1 MFDDRILIESDGR
14 VVGVA
19 VRVHGGFMFFSSD
32 PDLKE
37 LEAKIFPRAKSIGRR
52 VAELEQAR
60 KGANDQS
67 PERASNVVSFRL
79 ARCEHR
85 NIDDPPPPTAA

>member
-1 MFDDRILIESDGR
+1 MFNDRFLIETDGR

-19 VRVHGGFMFFSSD
+19 VRVRGGFMFFSSE

-52 VAELEQAR
+52 VAEFVRA
-60 KGANDQS
+60 KSGANDQS
-67 PERASNVVSFRL
+67 PPGGNNVVPLRL
-79 ARCEHR
+79 PQRGRRHT
-85 NIDDPPPPTAA
+85 DDPPPPTAA

>member
-1 MFDDRILIESDGR
+1 MFDDHILIKSGGR

-19 VRVHGGFMFFSSD
+19 VRVHGGFMFFSSE

-52 VAELEQAR
+52 VAELVQAR

-67 PERASNVVSFRL
+67 PEDTGNVVPLRPPQ
-79 ARCEHR
+79 CELR

>member
-1 MFDDRILIESDGR
+1 MFDDRFLIEADGR

-19 VRVHGGFMFFSSD
+19 VRVRGGFMFFSSD

-52 VAELEQAR
+52 VAEFVQAKR
-60 KGANDQS
+60 GANDQY
-67 PERASNVVSFRL
+67 PAGRGNVVPLPLRQ
-79 ARCEHR
+79 RGRVHT
-85 NIDDPPPPTAA
+85 DDPPPPYAA

>member
-1 MFDDRILIESDGR
+1 MFDDRFLIEADGR

-19 VRVHGGFMFFSSD
+19 VRVRGGFMFFSSD

-52 VAELEQAR
+52 VAEFAR
-60 KGANDQS
+60 AKRGSNNQS
-67 PERASNVVSFRL
+67 PARGGNVVPLRL
-79 ARCEHR
+79 RRRERHHA
-85 NIDDPPPPTAA
+85 DDPLPPFAA

>member
-37 LEAKIFPRAKSIGRR
+37 LEATIFPRAKSIGRR
-52 VAELEQAR
+52 VAELVQAR
-60 KGANDQS
+60 KGSNDQS
-67 PERASNVVSFRL
+67 PQGTGKVVPLRPP
-79 ARCEHR
+79 RCEHR

>member
-1 MFDDRILIESDGR
+1 MFDKRFPIESDGR

-19 VRVHGGFMFFSSD
+19 VRVRGGFMFFSSD

-37 LEAKIFPRAKSIGRR
+37 LESNIFPRVKSIGRR
-52 VAELEQAR
+52 VAEFVRAR

-67 PERASNVVSFRL
+67 PAGTGNVVPLQLPQRE
-79 ARCEHR
+79 RR
-85 NIDDPPPPTAA
+85 PIDDPPPPTAA